1 MKILHCLTPPANNN
15 KSNMIKIRI
24 FKNLKLLLFN
34 IMNNNSYY
42 ELDKLIN
49 IIKSFNGKIFGK
61 FVREYY
67 IDLMINNF
75 HNVDLDE
82 LDINIIF
89 DSESITKK
97 FIRIVNQH
105 FELNKNLNVDD
116 KNINIYYL
124 VFNYEDDTE
133 FISKIVNLNII
144 EYTNNIAYNYYIN
157 KFSNNIDINYLS
169 LNNNSLFLLDLFSY
183 FNYNN
188 NNLLKL
194 CFNTILNRNSNKK
207 FSFIFKPVNLSK
219 YIIDLD
225 VAYNI
230 VKKGFLMDDTYKNDI
245 SVLFKWK
252 NVNKNIRTYYS
263 DDEKSKLKNNNECS
277 ICSSKFS
284 CEDIVINTKCNHNFH
299 WNCCN
304 NNSGLKNWITNFKV
318 SCPICRKTDFNFI

>member
-1 MKILHCLTPPANNN
+1 M
-15 KSNMIKIRI
+15 S
-24 FKNLKLLLFN
+24 
-34 IMNNNSYY
+34 NNSYY

-61 FVREYY
+61 FVREYN

-75 HNVDLDE
+75 HNLDLDD
-82 LDINIIF
+82 LDLNIIF
-89 DSESITKK
+89 DCDSITKK
-97 FIRIVNQH
+97 FIRILNYH
-105 FELNKNLNVDD
+105 FELNKNLNQNVDN

-124 VFNYEDDTE
+124 VLNYKDNSGE

-144 EYTNNIAYNYYIN
+144 KSYNNITYNNYIN
-157 KFSNNIDINYLS
+157 KFTNNIDINYLS
-169 LNNNSLFLLDLFSY
+169 LNNNSLFLIDPFSD
-183 FNYNN
+183 FNYS
-188 NNLLKL
+188 LKINSL
-194 CFNTILNRNSNKK
+194 SKLSFNRIMNRNINKK
-207 FSFIFKPVNLSK
+207 FSFICKPVNLSK

-230 VKKGFLMDDTYKNDI
+230 VKKGFLMDDIYINDDI

-263 DDEKSKLKNNNECS
+263 DNDKNKLINNNECP
-277 ICSSKFS
+277 ICSSKFT

-304 NNSGLKNWITNFKV
+304 NNSGLKNWITNFNV
-318 SCPICRKTDFNFI
+318 SCPICRKTNLDFI